1 MWFFLLSRNF
11 GGKNFFIFLFIFV
24 RISLEACDEE
34 GFQFELNATD
44 LMDEADLTVSFFI
57 PIFHY
62 LSLTTPSL

>member
-1 MWFFLLSRNF
+1 
-11 GGKNFFIFLFIFV
+11 
-24 RISLEACDEE
+24 LEACDEE